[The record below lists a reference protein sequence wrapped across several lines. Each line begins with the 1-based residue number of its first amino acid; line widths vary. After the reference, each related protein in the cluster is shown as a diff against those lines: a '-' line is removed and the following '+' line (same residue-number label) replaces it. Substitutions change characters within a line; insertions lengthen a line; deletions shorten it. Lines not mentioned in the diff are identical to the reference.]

1 MSLIAT
7 AGSHCS
13 ERAEESLAVGES
25 LLTSEIMG
33 LAVMVVGEP
42 RTTTFADAGV
52 AHLHGDR
59 FDVSYLER
67 TLRPICELA
76 EDMGPWNHLR
86 RVADIV
92 RS

>member
-1 MSLIAT
+1 MS
-7 AGSHCS
+7 
-13 ERAEESLAVGES
+13 
-25 LLTSEIMG
+25 

-42 RTTTFADAGV
+42 RTTAVADAGV

-76 EDMGPWNHLR
+76 EDMGPWNRLR
-86 RVADIV
+86 RVLDIA